1 MLFDEHGTRSAGAFH
16 TSVFVVLVI
25 SFGTVLHPEL
35 KAFYRRGHGDMKN
48 TVSALDTAL
57 ATLFLA
63 ALRLCSRC
71 ASDAPRPSIPFWQK
85 LRWAALPGIFV
96 FLVITL
102 STWANFL
109 SYKAFAML
117 GPCELIFVWIF
128 SRFLPEERQIPLCR
142 DLPAVLLTALGSVL
156 FSIAEVT
163 GKGGSTSTSASAWA
177 IVASLLCRACQAL
190 MTVSLRS
197 CCVNVGRVGI
207 LEITLLKL
215 LVTSLLCLPYAFLT
229 EGLEPW
235 STLGDKEFWKD
246 STSASLL
253 LGSIFITTGFQ
264 WATVGTNAG
273 LRSPLVAVLLGTLQP
288 LTAVA
293 LVLAFS
299 NSPFCQALGL
309 KRRDSPLEIAGI
321 CCLSLGLL
329 VGGLCS
335 LKSLKET
342 RQRQLRA
349 TSELRDQTLEFL
361 DRRRAAA
368 GTCAGREN

>member
-1 MLFDEHGTRSAGAFH
+1 MAFDDNGTRSAGACH
-16 TSVFVVLVI
+16 TSIYVVLVV

-48 TVSALDTAL
+48 TVSVIDAAL

-71 ASDAPRPSIPFWQK
+71 ASDSPRPIPFWQK
-85 LRWAALPGIFV
+85 LRWAAPPGIFV

-128 SRFLPEERQIPLCR
+128 ARFLPEERQIPLCR
-142 DLPAVLLTALGSVL
+142 DLPAVILTALGSVL

-163 GKGGSTSTSASAWA
+163 GAGPPGSTSTSTSAWA

-197 CCVNVGRVGI
+197 CCVNVGRVGV

-215 LVTSLLCLPYAFLT
+215 LVTSLLCLPYALLT

-235 STLGDKEFWKD
+235 STLADKEFWTD
-246 STSASLL
+246 STSAFLL

-321 CCLSLGLL
+321 CCLILGLL

-335 LKSLKET
+335 LNSLKET
-342 RQRQLRA
+342 RPLEV

-361 DRRRAAA
+361 DHRRAAA
-368 GTCAGREN
+368 GISAGREN

>member
-1 MLFDEHGTRSAGAFH
+1 MAFDDNGRSAGAFQ
-16 TSVFVVLVI
+16 TSIYVVLVI

-48 TVSALDTAL
+48 TVSAIDAAL
-57 ATLFLA
+57 ATFSLA
-63 ALRLCSRC
+63 ALRLLCSSC
-71 ASDAPRPSIPFWQK
+71 ASDGPRPNIPFWQK
-85 LRWAALPGIFV
+85 LRWAAPPGIFV

-109 SYKAFAML
+109 SYKALAML

-128 SRFLPEERQIPLCR
+128 ARFLQEERQVPLCR
-142 DLPAVLLTALGSVL
+142 DLPAVILTALGSVL
-156 FSIAEVT
+156 FSIAEVARA
-163 GKGGSTSTSASAWA
+163 GPTSTSASAWA

-197 CCVNVGRVGI
+197 CCVNVGRVGV

-215 LVTSLLCLPYAFLT
+215 LVTSLLCLPYALLT

-235 STLGDKEFWKD
+235 WILADKEFWAD
-246 STSASLL
+246 STSAFLL

-321 CCLSLGLL
+321 CCLILGLL
-329 VGGLCS
+329 LGGLCS
-335 LKSLKET
+335 L
-342 RQRQLRA
+342 RQLRV
-349 TSELRDQTLEFL
+349 TSDLRDQTLEFL
-361 DRRRAAA
+361 DHRAAA
-368 GTCAGREN
+368 GVSAGREH